1 MARKRV
7 RTRKRLGALIVGG
20 LVLAAGTAYAT
31 YPVIDAASIAK
42 LSEQLN
48 QAAKDF
54 ANQLEQLEQLK
65 QSVGFLNELQSAVGS
80 AANITVPITS
90 SENMAGQLRSNLRCL
105 MPKGTGWGIDT
116 EEVDFG
122 SICNGSRTYGKAFF
136 ISGEREED
144 GSGSGPLSYE
154 ELDARRREVDRR
166 RHAFLADTTVRSL
179 AMSDVQLKQAEET
192 TKAAQE
198 LKTAADAAV
207 TERTPR
213 RAAHIQ
219 VTQLAA
225 RRNRR
230 EILAQMLKLHT
241 AMGAE
246 RRADERGNRKSR
258 GVRGQRWPDR
268 ILRPRYSAGLLLAIW
283 SPPSASWLGLGLIAS
298 VAIRGRRSS

>member
-116 EEVDFG
+116 DELDIG
-122 SICNGSRTYGKAFF
+122 SICNASRSYGKAFF
-136 ISGEREED
+136 ISNEREED
-144 GSGSGPLSYE
+144 SSGSGPLSYE
-154 ELDARRREVDRR
+154 ELDQRRREVERR
-166 RHAFLADTTVRSL
+166 RHAFLADTTMRSL
-179 AMSDVQLKQAEET
+179 AMGDVQLKQAEET
-192 TKAAQE
+192 NKAAQE

-207 TERTPR
+207 TEQDRL
-213 RAAHIQ
+213 AVLLNIQ
-219 VTQLAA
+219 VTQLRSQAQQT
-225 RRNRR
+225 
-230 EILAQMLKLHT
+230 ELLAQMLKLQT
-241 AMGAE
+241 AMAL
-246 RRADERGNRKSR
+246 N
-258 GVRGQRWPDR
+258 
-268 ILRPRYSAGLLLAIW
+268 AGLTKEEIEETETA
-283 SPPSASWLGLGLIAS
+283 GGN
-298 VAIRGRRSS
+298 

>member
-1 MARKRV
+1 MARKRL
-7 RTRKRLGALIVGG
+7 RGRKRLGFIVGG
-20 LVLAAGTAYAT
+20 ALLLAAGTAYAT
-31 YPVIDAASIAK
+31 YPVIDASAIAK

-54 ANQLEQLEQLK
+54 ANQLEQLAQLK

-90 SENMAGQLRSNLRCL
+90 SENMASQLRSNLRCL

-192 TKAAQE
+192 NKAAQE

-207 TERTPR
+207 TEQDRL
-213 RAAHIQ
+213 AVLLNIQ
-219 VTQLAA
+219 VTQLRSQAQQT
-225 RRNRR
+225 

-241 AMGAE
+241 AMAL
-246 RRADERGNRKSR
+246 N
-258 GVRGQRWPDR
+258 
-268 ILRPRYSAGLLLAIW
+268 AGLTKEEIEEAGE
-283 SPPSASWLGLGLIAS
+283 AGGN
-298 VAIRGRRSS
+298 